1 LHPALVRPAT
11 SIGLPS
17 MKSTFLALVL
27 VALCT
32 SFAAAQQPAARG
44 QDVGQQ
50 LTPAVITPDMWYY
63 SQEQRRHDDP
73 QQAVRRKAEQVS
85 EQRAAR
91 IAAMKWYGMSNA
103 RPAAAATPWMGVY
116 SPAWVGNGYDRYDW
130 VGLGSPHTARY
141 VSPTLIIR

>member
-1 LHPALVRPAT
+1 
-11 SIGLPS
+11 
-17 MKSTFLALVL
+17 MKSSVLSLVL

-32 SFAAAQQPAARG
+32 SFAAAQQPAARRQSG
-44 QDVGQQ
+44 NQ
-50 LTPAVITPDMWYY
+50 LTPAVITPEMWYY

-73 QQAVRRKAEQVS
+73 QQAVRRKAEFVS

-91 IAAMKWYGMSNA
+91 LAALKWYGMSNA

-130 VGLGSPHTARY
+130 VGLGWPHTAGY
-141 VSPTLIIR
+141 VAPALIVR